1 MNKEAEVKKFFIVL
15 IIMSMLSLFVG
26 AKGSLAYGELNV
38 EISDN
43 YIGHSPQLEISI
55 NSPVSLKNGSSIEIE
70 FDGAGTSG
78 NANLAENITVNGKS
92 PVKALVT
99 GFDSIELVIPSDVNK
114 GDSLAIIINQGVF
127 INPGTEGFYKLILG
141 LNGSEYY
148 SYCHIVNNNNM
159 ITNISLKLLGNNGF
173 EVRFFV
179 GDSLLPL
186 DFIYVRLSPILSQAI
201 PSTITFGEVWVNGTL
216 ALQDPVI
223 TTHFEGTEKEE
234 KVISIALRKEVKN
247 DRAITI
253 DFKGV
258 NRDFKIPENISGDA
272 FVRVW
277 TSKAQTAV
285 ESNHIVYVY
294 KSGTYLKT
302 AINLS
307 PTEPDGDNGFYIS
320 KPPVSVSV
328 DSGSQ
333 IGNVETFV
341 SIDGAQF
348 ESYKAPFTL
357 SDGIHSLK
365 YYSVGYSG
373 KEAINES
380 VQETFV
386 KVDSTKPI
394 IELKSPLTTN
404 SRIYTLQA
412 NITEDNLKEV
422 SVKMGSIL
430 FYPVG
435 NIIKIPTVLFETNT
449 PVTIIAVDYA
459 GNKTEYDCTIE
470 LIQ

>member
-1 MNKEAEVKKFFIVL
+1 VNPSSPCYIRVTLTTNGIDYNSNYYKITDVTTIKDLNLSILDDSYKINFSVGYNGALEGYETTVVNAAGPNPRIVVTPKDYIYIRFSPL
-15 IIMSMLSLFVG
+15 LSKSFSIILSRNEIMINGTQPPLNPDVTTLFEGTPNEQKTIQVIVP
-26 AKGSLAYGELNV
+26 KYIYGNV
-38 EISDN
+38 EIV
-43 YIGHSPQLEISI
+43 IKGFLETIAV
-55 NSPVSLKNGSSIEIE
+55 PKSL
-70 FDGAGTSG
+70 
-78 NANLAENITVNGKS
+78 
-92 PVKALVT
+92 
-99 GFDSIELVIPSDVNK
+99 
-114 GDSLAIIINQGVF
+114 
-127 INPGTEGFYKLILG
+127 
-141 LNGSEYY
+141 
-148 SYCHIVNNNNM
+148 
-159 ITNISLKLLGNNGF
+159 
-173 EVRFFV
+173 
-179 GDSLLPL
+179 
-186 DFIYVRLSPILSQAI
+186 
-201 PSTITFGEVWVNGTL
+201 
-216 ALQDPVI
+216 
-223 TTHFEGTEKEE
+223 
-234 KVISIALRKEVKN
+234 
-247 DRAITI
+247 
-253 DFKGV
+253 
-258 NRDFKIPENISGDA
+258 SGDA
-272 FVRVW
+272 FVGVW
-277 TSKAQTAV
+277 TSKEPTV
-285 ESNHIVYVY
+285 IESNHVVY
-294 KSGTYLKT
+294 KSSTYLKT
-302 AINLS
+302 TISLS

-320 KPPVSVSV
+320 KPSVSVSV

-380 VQETFV
+380 VQETVV

-422 SVKMGSIL
+422 SVKIGSIL

-449 PVTIIAVDYA
+449 SVTIIAVDYA